1 MIRARSYRQSS
12 LGIYSDINFIDSY
25 FLGIYYALGMGFP
38 VSTMVKNPFANA
50 GDVGSIPESG
60 RSPGEGNGNQLQH
73 SCLGNLMDRRAWQAT
88 VHGVMK
94 ELDKTDPVA
103 SWVYNCK

>member
-50 GDVGSIPESG
+50 GDQSSILRSG
-60 RSPGEGNGNQLQH
+60 RFPGEGDTTHCRIL
-73 SCLGNLMDRRAWQAT
+73 AWEIPWIEEP
-88 VHGVMK
+88 GR
-94 ELDKTDPVA
+94 L
-103 SWVYNCK
+103 